1 MLLKKNE
8 ELKIFEI
15 WLTETEYKKLDNS
28 KQLNKVFEICKMVEY
43 KPVVFISGNSD
54 LLANTTELI
63 AQNEENA
70 SQKSA

>member
-1 MLLKKNE
+1 
-8 ELKIFEI
+8 
-15 WLTETEYKKLDNS
+15 
-28 KQLNKVFEICKMVEY
+28 MVEY